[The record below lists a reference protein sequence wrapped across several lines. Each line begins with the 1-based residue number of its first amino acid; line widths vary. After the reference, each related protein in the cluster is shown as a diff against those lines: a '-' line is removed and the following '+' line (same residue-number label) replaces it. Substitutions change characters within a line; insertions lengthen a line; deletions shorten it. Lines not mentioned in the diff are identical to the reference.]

1 MDKEL
6 LCSPMGWNERGKSG
20 KIEVFIRKVRECRE
34 GKGVEVFF
42 SFSFFLLLFRS
53 VLDDE

>member
-6 LCSPMGWNERGKSG
+6 LCSPMGWNEKGKSG

-42 SFSFFLLLFRS
+42 SFSFFLFLFRS